1 MNAVAFRKETALI
14 HARHFA
20 RVPDT
25 DWLIERG
32 RALEHGYR
40 PIGNWDT
47 GNVVDM
53 KDMFEGAS
61 RLDRDIVRQFERRAI
76 DAHMKA
82 KSAESSTAREPYAKK
97 PRSKFGARS

>member
-1 MNAVAFRKETALI
+1 MFEKATAFNQPIGDWNTSKVTSMNKMFRNATAF
-14 HARHFA
+14 
-20 RVPDT
+20 
-25 DWLIERG
+25 
-32 RALEHGYR
+32 YQ

-61 RLDRDIVRQFERRAI
+61 SLDKGIVRQLELREI
-76 DAHMKA
+76 DGRMKA

-97 PRSKFGARS
+97 PKSNFGARS